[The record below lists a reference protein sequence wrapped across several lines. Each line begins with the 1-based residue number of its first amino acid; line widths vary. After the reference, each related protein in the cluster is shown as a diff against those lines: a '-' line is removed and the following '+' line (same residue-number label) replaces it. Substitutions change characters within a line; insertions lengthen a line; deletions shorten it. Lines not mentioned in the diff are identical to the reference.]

1 MSIPNISP
9 KILSLLNRRLLQNR
23 DHPLS
28 ILKNRIYS
36 HFHKTYPN
44 TFVTKDDFNAKVSVE
59 DNFEKLLIP
68 KDHPTRFP
76 TDTYFFDKA
85 NVLRTHTTA
94 HDFEMLS
101 KHSAFLMAGDVY
113 RRDEIDA
120 KHYPAFHQLEGARIW
135 TLQELGLQNY
145 DQGKEFAME
154 ELKKTIQDVAFEIF
168 GPIEMRWVDA
178 YFPFTSPSLELE
190 VKWQDDWLEALGCGV
205 YHPQVLK
212 NAGKSKDVFGWA
224 FGFGLERWAMKVF
237 DIPDIR
243 LFWSQDERFLK
254 QFSEKKGLT
263 KFEPFSK
270 YPACYKDVSFWVTEK
285 FCENDFFEIVRDVG
299 GDLVEKVTKVDE
311 FSKNEKKSLCY
322 RILYR
327 SMDRS
332 LTNEEIDLIQGMVR
346 EKVLSLGVVLR

>member
-1 MSIPNISP
+1 MSIPNITP
-9 KILSLLNRRLLQNR
+9 KIHDLMRRRLLLNK

-28 ILKNRIYS
+28 ILKNKIYS

-44 TFVTKDDFNAKVSVE
+44 TFITKDDFDPKVSIE

-68 KDHPTRFP
+68 SDHPTRFP
-76 TDTYFFDKA
+76 TDTYFFSP
-85 NVLRTHTTA
+85 NTVLRTHTTA

-101 KHSAFLMAGDVY
+101 KHRAFLLSGDVY

-120 KHYPAFHQLEGARIW
+120 KHYPAFHQLEGARTW
-135 TLQELGLQNY
+135 TLQELGLSSY
-145 DQGKEFAME
+145 SQGKEFAME
-154 ELKKTIQDVAFEIF
+154 ELKKTIEGVALEIF
-168 GPIEMRWVDA
+168 GPIEMRWIDA
-178 YFPFTSPSLELE
+178 YFPFTEPSLELE

-212 NAGKSKDVFGWA
+212 NAGKGQDVFGWA

-243 LFWSQDERFLK
+243 LFWSEDQRFLN
-254 QFSEKKGLT
+254 QFNEKKGLS

-270 YPACYKDVSFWVTEK
+270 YPACYKDVSFWIPEK
-285 FCENDFFEIVRDVG
+285 FCENDFFEVVRDVG
-299 GDLVEKVTKVDE
+299 GDLVEKVQKVDE
-311 FSKNEKKSLCY
+311 FEKNGKKSFCY

-332 LTNEEIDLIQGMVR
+332 LTNEEIDALQIQVR
-346 EKVLSLGVVLR
+346 EKVLKLDVVLR